1 VQAQTNKITSASGT
15 VMPRFAVDGLHP
27 ERLVAPQT
35 AEEAGALLKEANAQS
50 WGVVPFGSGSKQ
62 HIGNPL
68 KKFNVALSLEHFNQ
82 ILEFEPQDL
91 VVKVQ
96 AGCPLATLQVRLAQ
110 EGLCLPVDPP
120 WQDRAT
126 LGGIV
131 SSHDSGPLRFSHGTI
146 RDYLIG
152 ISLIQ
157 PDGAWTKFGSRV
169 VKNVTG
175 YDMCKL
181 YTGAFG
187 TLGVLLDFYFKLKPL
202 PPSENRRG
210 EIQRADRDNT
220 GAGQASQLTA
230 LASGC
235 SRTAES
241 LRAGILESFPKFD
254 ARRIRMGGCASLWRC
269 RELCAMAGGTVGE
282 ALGRTDCARCDCW

>member
-1 VQAQTNKITSASGT
+1 MTASAEGDIAS
-15 VMPRFAVDGLHP
+15 RFAIDGLIP
-27 ERLVAPQT
+27 KRVVVPQT
-35 AEEAGALLKEANAQS
+35 AEEAGVLLKEANAQN
-50 WGVVPFGSGSKQ
+50 WAVVPFGSGSKR
-62 HIGNPL
+62 HIGNTL
-68 KKFNVALSLEHFNQ
+68 KKFDVALSLQHFSQ

-96 AGCPLATLQVRLAQ
+96 AGCPLTVLQARLAQ
-110 EGLCLPVDPP
+110 DGLSLPVDPP
-120 WQDRAT
+120 WQDVAT

-131 SSHDSGPLRFSHGTI
+131 SSHDSGPLRFSHGTV

-157 PDGAWTKFGSRV
+157 PDGVWTKFGSRV

-202 PPSENRRG
+202 PSSEKTVIVKFKGLAEAAQALSRLLSSPLSPTVTDCRG
-210 EIQRADRDNT
+210 I
-220 GAGQASQLTA
+220 
-230 LASGC
+230 
-235 SRTAES
+235 AES
-241 LRAGILESFPKFD
+241 HRA
-254 ARRIRMGGCASLWRC
+254 
-269 RELCAMAGGTVGE
+269 
-282 ALGRTDCARCDCW
+282 

>member
-1 VQAQTNKITSASGT
+1 MKWSGFEESPLKKGAAPKGAGVVLKGPTNCGRQSLRGRRAFCDKGRAMKPLSSPLNASQGTVRFKRVQALSNKITSAADDKIAS
-15 VMPRFAVDGLHP
+15 RFAVGGLHP
-27 ERLVAPQT
+27 ERVVAPQT
-35 AEEAGALLKEANAQS
+35 AEEAGALLKEANAQN
-50 WGVVPFGSGSKQ
+50 WAVVPFGSGSKQ
-62 HIGNPL
+62 HIGNAL
-68 KKFNVALSLEHFNQ
+68 KKFDVALSLEHFNQ

-96 AGCPLATLQVRLAQ
+96 AGCPLATLQARLAQ
-110 EGLCLPVDPP
+110 DGLCLPVDPP
-120 WQDRAT
+120 WQDVAT
-126 LGGIV
+126 VGGIV
-131 SSHDSGPLRFSHGTI
+131 SSHDSGPLRFSNGTI

-202 PPSENRRG
+202 PP
-210 EIQRADRDNT
+210 
-220 GAGQASQLTA
+220 
-230 LASGC
+230 
-235 SRTAES
+235 
-241 LRAGILESFPKFD
+241 F
-254 ARRIRMGGCASLWRC
+254 
-269 RELCAMAGGTVGE
+269 
-282 ALGRTDCARCDCW
+282 